1 MNQCMSC
8 HPLMRTSQ
16 EVNMGVSETVSKI
29 LHLCRSRCSLY
40 TQILQTVS
48 SSQRELSLKFKSNHS
63 IEVRLLIQNK
73 SRFMHILYLS
83 WFLIR
88 GIFIWL
94 CTLLPIVFI
103 LWSSS
108 IFYNVQ
114 FFSLAISGCFE
125 FAISRNMTLT
135 WIR

>member
-63 IEVRLLIQNK
+63 IEVWLLIQNK
-73 SRFMHILYLS
+73 SRFTHILYLF
-83 WFLIR
+83 WYFD
-88 GIFIWL
+88 
-94 CTLLPIVFI
+94 
-103 LWSSS
+103 
-108 IFYNVQ
+108 
-114 FFSLAISGCFE
+114 LALHTFTYCIYVVV
-125 FAISRNMTLT
+125 
-135 WIR
+135 